1 MPGIRP
7 CFIII
12 FSVLQS
18 CYPQTI
24 ESTERCQESGI
35 AAGSVAAFQ
44 RHPGSE
50 SSMILAT
57 TNTTAPAATK
67 ASGGVDGGDDK
78 GGGGTEGGCLGL
90 TSRTVEWMRV
100 MVRVA
105 ASASCVAS
113 AEVTRDQALR
123 FLACLIPGL
132 VPPRGEGME

>member
-1 MPGIRP
+1 
-7 CFIII
+7 
-12 FSVLQS
+12 
-18 CYPQTI
+18 
-24 ESTERCQESGI
+24 
-35 AAGSVAAFQ
+35 
-44 RHPGSE
+44 
-50 SSMILAT
+50 MILAT
-57 TNTTAPAATK
+57 TNTTAPVATK